1 MRLRHVS
8 HMGREK
14 IACDLPGMSAD
25 GPDRLPQ
32 ERAGAVGVACYLWGI
47 GERMCNLTIV
57 ARGKTGAHI
66 WCREVPH
73 GDYKAFLSSY
83 QR

>member
-32 ERAGAVGVACYLWGI
+32 ERARAVGVACYHVGI
-47 GERMCNLTIV
+47 GERMCNLTV
-57 ARGKTGAHI
+57 S
-66 WCREVPH
+66 V
-73 GDYKAFLSSY
+73 SSDLRAY
-83 QR
+83 LGETAT